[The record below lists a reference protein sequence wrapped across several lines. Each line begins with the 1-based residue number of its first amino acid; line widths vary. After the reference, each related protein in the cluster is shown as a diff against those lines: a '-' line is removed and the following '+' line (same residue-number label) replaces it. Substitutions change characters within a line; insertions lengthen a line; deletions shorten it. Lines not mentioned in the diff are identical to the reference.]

1 MIRRRNRFGQFS
13 QRGLTWTND
22 ARPGET
28 FKDRK
33 AAKRKPKPKPK
44 PERPEKFQELLDALE
59 EEGISPAEK
68 RERTLWKVSFQ
79 AKGKKYEITWDD
91 ELQRWEKD

>member
-1 MIRRRNRFGQFS
+1 MIRRRNRLGRFS
-13 QRGLTWTND
+13 QRGRKWTND

-28 FKDRK
+28 FKSRK
-33 AAKRKPKPKPK
+33 AAKREPKPKRE

-79 AKGKKYEITWDD
+79 AKGKKYEIIWDD
-91 ELQRWEKD
+91 ERQRWKSD